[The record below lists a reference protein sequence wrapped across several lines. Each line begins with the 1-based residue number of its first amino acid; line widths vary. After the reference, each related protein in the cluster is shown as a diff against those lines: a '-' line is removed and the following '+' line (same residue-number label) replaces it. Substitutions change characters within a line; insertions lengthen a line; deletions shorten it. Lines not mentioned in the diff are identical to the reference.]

1 VTEAAIAGQLHRF
14 FTEVFP
20 HPGRQLGDDTDL
32 LNEWFVDSFGVIQTV
47 QFIEDC
53 FGVSVKRGEIN
64 ASNFHSIR
72 ALAGF
77 VRVKLG

>member
-1 VTEAAIAGQLHRF
+1 MSEAEIAAKLHAYYVR
-14 FTEVFP
+14 VFP
-20 HPGRQLGDDTDL
+20 HPGRSLEADTDL
-32 LNEWFVDSFGVIQTV
+32 LLEWFVDSFGVIQTV